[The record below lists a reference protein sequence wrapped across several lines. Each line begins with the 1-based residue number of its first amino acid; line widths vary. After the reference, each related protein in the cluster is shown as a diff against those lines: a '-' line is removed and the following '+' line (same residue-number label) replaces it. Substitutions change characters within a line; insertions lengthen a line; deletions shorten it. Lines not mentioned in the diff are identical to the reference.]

1 MTGSNR
7 RHPACK
13 AGALPAEL
21 ITRGLTNISIH
32 KNMHCVKAFFIPINT
47 FCLEIKVDHS
57 STLVCGYF
65 FLFSNIF
72 YTDRASM
79 FSV

>member
-1 MTGSNR
+1 
-7 RHPACK
+7 
-13 AGALPAEL
+13 
-21 ITRGLTNISIH
+21 
-32 KNMHCVKAFFIPINT
+32 MHCVKAFFIPINT